1 LQNRPWS
8 TCEAWKSPGQDFRYF
23 FIATNAHLARGE
35 ESFSVQLSS
44 EPELHA
50 KVAYIDDNLDI
61 AFVKAEDPSGILAFR
76 HLTLR
81 DSSDVRQGEIVMA
94 IGNPGD
100 AMRFSATQGIV
111 SAVGEFPNAGPG
123 TWIQTDAPINPGN
136 SGGPLPNLRGEV
148 VGINT
153 QKLTLKNVTGI
164 GFALSAS
171 HLVTVLRRFYPKEP
185 RHGEK
190 SQDTGH
196 TMETLTAPVEA
207 EGFGTVALK
216 KPEGAEIW
224 IDHALVGYIPSTF
237 KLKAVKH
244 TFVVKDH
251 VHADW
256 IRQIYVLKDSE
267 VTLQPD
273 LQ

>member
-1 LQNRPWS
+1 MAGIEANTGSSKQPTFTSTCKLSGKPLLATLPPRPRSPKARPGPTFRQWTSSALQNRPWS

-136 SGGPLPNLRGEV
+136 SGGPLLNLRGEV

-190 SQDTGH
+190 TRRRGNLD
-196 TMETLTAPVEA
+196 
-207 EGFGTVALK
+207 
-216 KPEGAEIW
+216 
-224 IDHALVGYIPSTF
+224 
-237 KLKAVKH
+237 
-244 TFVVKDH
+244 
-251 VHADW
+251 
-256 IRQIYVLKDSE
+256 
-267 VTLQPD
+267 
-273 LQ
+273 